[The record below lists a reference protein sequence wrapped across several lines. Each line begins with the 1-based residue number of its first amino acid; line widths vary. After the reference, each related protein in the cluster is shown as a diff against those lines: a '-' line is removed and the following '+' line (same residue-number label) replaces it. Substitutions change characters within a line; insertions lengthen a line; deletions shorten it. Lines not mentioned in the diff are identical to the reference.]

1 MNEAGIRHTGAYP
14 DCYLSG
20 RNCLKLVLHTAR
32 EDIRNAYVILFART
46 SPAKKQ
52 RILMK
57 HLLRDAAND
66 HFCTKAEFKSTVR
79 YRKYYFELESTDG
92 KRFFYNAYGVT
103 EEEPEDGFFEFLYA
117 NETDVLKIPDWC
129 KGQIY
134 YQIFPE
140 RFCNADTSR
149 NPANCMPWGTL
160 PTRENYMGGDLR
172 GITEK
177 IHYLS
182 ELGVDCIYLNPIFL
196 ADFNHKYAT
205 SDYYEIDPQF
215 GSKEDFKKLVD
226 TVHACGMKIILDG
239 VFNHTGIHFKAFD
252 DLCKEQEKS
261 EYKDWYYVTEYPVT
275 VSEKCYECVG
285 AYPYMPKLNTANPK
299 VRDYILGVM
308 RYWIAEFKIDGWR
321 LDVADEVDE
330 SLWIFARRM
339 LKDEFPD
346 TLLLGETW
354 GMGLRLLSGNQMDSI
369 MNYTFWNAVKDFFAY
384 EKIDAA
390 ELDFRLERML
400 STYPQEINEAMFLV
414 LDSHD
419 TERFLCSCDGDMRKM
434 KLAIMMQMCF
444 VGAPSIY
451 YGDEVGM
458 TGDNDPGCRGCM
470 PWEKNLQNEELQN
483 YYRSLIALRKREKCL
498 TSGSFAANLCEGRV
512 FGFFRYMEN
521 EKVYVFFNAGEE
533 AQKVKVPVFDKADYD
548 NLLTGEIYSAEER
561 TEGRYWN
568 QDMWE
573 YGAEVPITLNAY
585 EGCIVKRRNLR

>member
-20 RNCLKLVLHTAR
+20 RNCLELVLHTAR

-66 HFCTKAEFKSTVR
+66 HFFAKAEFKSTVR
-79 YRKYYFELESTDG
+79 YRKYYFELVSTGG

-149 NPANCMPWGTL
+149 NPAKCMPWGTL

-177 IHYLS
+177 IQYLS
-182 ELGVDCIYLNPIFL
+182 ELDVDCIYLNPIFL

-226 TVHACGMKIILDG
+226 TAHAYGMKIILDG
-239 VFNHTGIHFKAFD
+239 VFNHTGIHFKAFA
-252 DLCKEQEKS
+252 DLCRKQEKS

-275 VSEKCYECVG
+275 ISEKCYECVG

-330 SLWIFARRM
+330 SLWIFARRK

-346 TLLLGETW
+346 MLLLGETW
-354 GMGLRLLSGNQMDSI
+354 GMGFRLLSGNQMDSI
-369 MNYTFWNAVKDFFAY
+369 MNYTFWNAAKDFFAY
-384 EKIDAA
+384 GKIDAA

-400 STYPQEINEAMFLV
+400 SAYPKEVDEAMFLV

-419 TERFLCSCDGDMRKM
+419 TERFLWSCNGDMRKM
-434 KLAIMMQMCF
+434 KLAIMLQMCF

-483 YYRSLIALRKREKCL
+483 HYRSLIALRKREKCL
-498 TSGSFAANLCEGRV
+498 TSGAFAANLCEGRV

-533 AQKVKVPVFDKADYD
+533 AQTVKVPVFDKADYE
-548 NLLTGEIYSAEER
+548 NLLTGEIYSSEEK

-573 YGAEVPITLNAY
+573 YGADVPIKLKAY
-585 EGCIVKRRNLR
+585 EGCIAKRRNLL